1 MMESGLS
8 EEEQDEL
15 HTELEKLWVQI
26 RIQVHKIFSEDFC
39 PDGLRVAVDCILD
52 QEDLDRRWLDL
63 PSDQAPVWRPSRTL
77 QNHNELLQRMVRSRL
92 RPQTK
97 DQPKSPEET
106 RLSSSVKQEVLR
118 LGGVI
123 LGDLLLLSRSVV
135 RSYPSHM
142 DILNHFLKLYHNGFR
157 LRLQEL
163 TDTSLDDSDR
173 AYLLL
178 WANHSYPQEVLL
190 HPELRDRLKT
200 QDLGPLLS
208 PLVNERVQGQQL
220 ESTQGRV
227 RRWLGK
233 ALEKEE
239 DLWRSAGSELIDGF
253 HFSPLALD
261 VMQVTDGALKEL
273 KCLTPDQRPDQ
284 NGIMSEAQDFLS
296 RYVRS
301 LEEYL
306 KENHS
311 TSASVLKAQLVC
323 EEQLR
328 NFVQSQEMPAPQKQS
343 CLDSLSA
350 LRDCGYCSL
359 TSTIRTQLK
368 PLLSRLWTPSW
379 VSGTV
384 PVLDQLLDFM
394 SAELDQLQDLKP
406 SCRQTVLTRL
416 HQEVALRFVKNLL
429 KSKKQSQEEQEGGAS
444 RMKAD
449 AHKLHTFFT
458 DAHPQGAACDWTTQ
472 ILGQISEVLRLQDQ
486 DLIQLELTSLIRT
499 CPDLSAA
506 HISRLLFLKGGQSA
520 ASIRRI
526 KRGVEETRIPPAQ
539 TNQSPAFF
547 SRIQVKWLHDKMA
560 RMDLTH
566 RT

>member
-1 MMESGLS
+1 MNV
-8 EEEQDEL
+8 
-15 HTELEKLWVQI
+15 TNKVTY
-26 RIQVHKIFSEDFC
+26 
-39 PDGLRVAVDCILD
+39 GLRVAVDCILD

-178 WANHSYPQEVLL
+178 WANHSYPQ
-190 HPELRDRLKT
+190 
-200 QDLGPLLS
+200 
-208 PLVNERVQGQQL
+208 
-220 ESTQGRV
+220 
-227 RRWLGK
+227 WLGK

-261 VMQVTDGALKEL
+261 VMQVQD
-273 KCLTPDQRPDQ
+273 RPVHSFTNVIFIYFLFQ
-284 NGIMSEAQDFLS
+284 NAAAF
-296 RYVRS
+296 
-301 LEEYL
+301 
-306 KENHS
+306 
-311 TSASVLKAQLVC
+311 
-323 EEQLR
+323 R

-406 SCRQTVLTRL
+406 SCRQVTLSHTL
-416 HQEVALRFVKNLL
+416 EVALRFVKNLL

-458 DAHPQGAACDWTTQ
+458 DGAACDWTTQ

-499 CPDLSAA
+499 CPDLSKNIKKN
-506 HISRLLFLKGGQSA
+506 ISILFYEWLK
-520 ASIRRI
+520 
-526 KRGVEETRIPPAQ
+526 
-539 TNQSPAFF
+539 
-547 SRIQVKWLHDKMA
+547 L
-560 RMDLTH
+560 
-566 RT
+566 